1 MKIVHVINN
10 NLVLAINDAGRE
22 AVLTGPGLGY
32 QARPGE
38 VADPSRVVRTFVP
51 LDGQAPAHLAK
62 LLAEL
67 EPEHLELVSLALG
80 DAGLDRLATNPTL
93 VIALADH
100 VCFALRRAA
109 AGTEVEYPL
118 VAEVRTLYPEEYAQ
132 ARAVLAAI
140 NARSHSELPEAE
152 AVAIAL
158 HLVNTGFLTGDLS
171 HTYTMTS
178 LIRQM
183 LVVIEQTFDVHL
195 DPGSIGVGRFVLHM
209 RYLFVRIREHKQFDQ
224 KHSAIGIAIRSAYP
238 LCVECALRIAA
249 LLEIRLGASITDDE
263 VSYLALHVARVGAGR
278 E

>member
-1 MKIVHVINN
+1 MRIVHVINN
-10 NLVLAINDAGRE
+10 NLVLAVNDAGRE

-32 QARPGE
+32 QAHPGQ

-51 LDGQAPAHLAK
+51 SDGQAPAHIAQ

-67 EPEHLELVSLALG
+67 QPEHLELVSLALG

-100 VCFALRRAA
+100 VSFALQRAA
-109 AGTEVEYPL
+109 SGTELEYPL
-118 VAEVRTLYPEEYAQ
+118 VAEVHSLYPEEYAQ
-132 ARAVLAAI
+132 ARTVLAAV

-158 HLVNTGFLTGDLS
+158 HLVNAGFLTGDLS
-171 HTYTMTS
+171 HTYTMTG

-183 LVVIEQTFDVHL
+183 LVVIEQTFGVQL
-195 DPGSIGVGRFVLHM
+195 DPGGVGVGRFVLHL

-224 KHSAIGIAIRSAYP
+224 KHSAIGVAIRSAYP
-238 LCVECALRIAA
+238 RCVECALRIAG
-249 LLEIRLGASITDDE
+249 LLEMRLGASITDDE